1 MPTNLMEPVKKSFM
15 DFTVYQYI
23 MYILSI
29 WLKPPLL
36 LIAARLPDEGKEKG
50 VVVLIRLM

>member
-1 MPTNLMEPVKKSFM
+1 MEPVKKSFM

-23 MYILSI
+23 VYILSI

-36 LIAARLPDEGKEKG
+36 LLAARLPDEGKEKG